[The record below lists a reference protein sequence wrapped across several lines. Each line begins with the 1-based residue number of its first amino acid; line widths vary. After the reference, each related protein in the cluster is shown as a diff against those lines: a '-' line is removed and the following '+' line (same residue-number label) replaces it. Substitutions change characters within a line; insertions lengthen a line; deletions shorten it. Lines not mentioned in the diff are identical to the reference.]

1 MRKKLVVGNWKM
13 NGSRAR
19 NEGLLSALLEEEW
32 GAEVDVAVCPPFPYL
47 DQVGR
52 ALSGARI
59 SLGAQNVSAFDAGA
73 YTGEVSPSMLADLGC
88 DWVIVGHSERRSLYG
103 ETDEIVVAKLR
114 AALAAG
120 LKPILCVGET
130 LAQREAGEAEFVVG
144 TQVASVVEALG
155 ADAVSG
161 LVVAYEPVW
170 AIGTGRVA
178 SPGQAQAMHHFIRGR
193 LMAAGVGAAGVRI
206 LYGGSVSAES
216 APTLFA
222 QPDIDGGLVGG
233 ASLVAAAFSEICRA
247 AASVAA

>member
-1 MRKKLVVGNWKM
+1 M

-19 NEGLLSALLEEEW
+19 NEDLLSGLLEEDW
-32 GAEVDVAVCPPFPYL
+32 GGRVDVAVCPPFPYL
-47 DQVGR
+47 EQVGR

-73 YTGEVSPSMLADLGC
+73 YTGEVSPSMLVDLGC
-88 DWVIVGHSERRSLYG
+88 GWVIVGHSERRSLYG
-103 ETDEIVVAKLR
+103 ETDEVVVAKLR
-114 AALAAG
+114 AALAVG

-130 LAQREAGEAEFVVG
+130 LAQRERGEAEIVVG
-144 TQVASVVEALG
+144 SQVASVVAALG
-155 ADAVSG
+155 AKAVAD

-178 SPGQAQAMHHFIRGR
+178 SPDQAQAMHRFIRDR
-193 LMAAGVGAAGVRI
+193 LEAAGVAAAGVRI
-206 LYGGSVSAES
+206 LYGGSVSAETAS
-216 APTLFA
+216 SLFV

-247 AASVAA
+247 AALVAA